1 MAKKRPKIPAAQTI
15 EHIERMS
22 RGPFRE
28 ILSEVLNA
36 TPTVANLR
44 KFANKS
50 PDRWAQMVTIL
61 SGLSGYASHKVEIE
75 GNITH
80 TIAGMSDSQLRE
92 KLALTMG
99 SLGNTEIIEGEI
111 VE

>member
-1 MAKKRPKIPAAQTI
+1 M
-15 EHIERMS
+15 
-22 RGPFRE
+22 
-28 ILSEVLNA
+28 
-36 TPTVANLR
+36 
-44 KFANKS
+44 
-50 PDRWAQMVTIL
+50 